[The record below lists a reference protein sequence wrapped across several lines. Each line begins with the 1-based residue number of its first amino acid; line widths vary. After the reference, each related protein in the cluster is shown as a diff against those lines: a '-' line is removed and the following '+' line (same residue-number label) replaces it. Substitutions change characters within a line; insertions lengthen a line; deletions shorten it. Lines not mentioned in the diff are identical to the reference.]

1 MRFFIKDLNGANYAK
16 KGILTTNISELFVG
30 TIVSNLSVTERL
42 NGTIRFT
49 NPLDL
54 TSVLPFTLL
63 LDTLLAD
70 ISTDTVL
77 FASLPFADIFATIL
91 PNEGTMTFTFVIYKL
106 ATVHF
111 TILPLELALTIHFIL
126 APVTGI

>member
-1 MRFFIKDLNGANYAK
+1 M
-16 KGILTTNISELFVG
+16 NISVL
-30 TIVSNLSVTERL
+30 IVVLSIVRGLT
-42 NGTIRFT
+42 GTIRLT
-49 NPLDL
+49 NPLDF

-63 LDTLLAD
+63 LYTLFADVSADSMLLAG
-70 ISTDTVL
+70 
-77 FASLPFADIFATIL
+77 LPLADIFATIL
-91 PNEGTMTFTFVIYKL
+91 PNEGTVAFTFVIHEL